1 MTTPNKLLVK
11 QYALCV
17 YQIGTRKLT
26 TVHVDYVEAVKEFAA
41 LNYAYELIDAA
52 LVKGYITE
60 QEYQETIAYKSQTQ
74 SAD

>member
-26 TVHVDYVEAVKEFAA
+26 TVHVEYVEAVKEFVA
-41 LNYAYELIDAA
+41 LNYAYELIDTA

-60 QEYQETIAYKSQTQ
+60 QEYQETIAYKYRTQ
-74 SAD
+74 SVD